1 MTSLHLPSRP
11 TAIDV
16 IVAFVFATFVAFIL
30 MLAGPAMAAPL
41 PAGPTAAQVPP
52 ALAPP
57 PPAAANKSL
66 PAPAAAALR
75 RYALI
80 ASANDGGGGRAH
92 LRYADS
98 DARTVAD
105 VLQTLGGLAS
115 SDLLLVPS
123 ATPASLQAAF
133 DRLKQNMSA
142 AGPGH
147 VRRELFVY
155 YSGHSDEEGLLLA
168 GQRVSYRQLRT
179 WIDGAG
185 ADVRIAV
192 LDSCASGALIRL
204 KGGMVR
210 PPFLTDLS
218 TDARGHAFL
227 TASSADEAAQE
238 SERIG
243 AAFFTHYLV
252 SGLRGAADT
261 NRNGRVTLNEAYQFA
276 YQETLRRTERT
287 AAGPQHPAY
296 DIQLAGTGDLVM
308 TDLSATGAALV
319 LDENV
324 AGRIYV
330 RDRTGRLLVELR
342 KEPSYPV
349 ELGLGPGEY
358 RVSLDDDGRPLE
370 ANVVL
375 VDGKR
380 ARLGRAAFSPVA
392 VTVAVARGNAPAGA
406 LGAPGADATVAAS
419 AGIAPGAYRVV
430 PFDLVVAPGIRT
442 SGNDGRPVLNNFV
455 LGIVGHSDALK
466 GMQLSLGG
474 NMVEQYMHG
483 WQAAMG
489 FNLVRGSGLGLQT
502 ATGANIVQGS
512 YEGVQFAQG
521 TNITMGNM
529 KGLQG
534 SLVNWLGGDM
544 RGAQL
549 GVINRSAGDMR
560 GLQVGVIGVNNRDL
574 QGAQLG
580 VIGMAGGNLH
590 GLQAG
595 VVNLAR
601 GLTGLEV
608 GVANLAGSTKGAQL
622 GVVNVGSQS
631 VDGLQIAVVN
641 VGRKVRGLQLGV
653 INLADS
659 VDGASVGIINL
670 IGDGYHQVSV
680 WSSDLLPSNVGIK
693 LGSRHVYT
701 MFGFGVGKGSD
712 SRALYGPQFGL
723 GVHLDNFAER
733 LFVDID
739 AVGTQFAQSGDWEFN
754 NQAMSSLR
762 VTVGFQLFKHLAITA
777 GPTYNVY
784 VRRNTPG
791 SADHTPGLGVLEQSN
806 FSGDYE
812 VRRFPGFMLGLQ
824 I

>member
-1 MTSLHLPSRP
+1 MTSSHLSTRP
-11 TAIDV
+11 TALDLL
-16 IVAFVFATFVAFIL
+16 VAFVFAAVAVFIL
-30 MLAGPAMAAPL
+30 AFAGPALAAPA
-41 PAGPTAAQVPP
+41 PVTTPGATSAAPP
-52 ALAPP
+52 ALAPE

-66 PAPAAAALR
+66 PTPAAAALR

-105 VLQTLGGLAS
+105 VLQTLGGLAPT
-115 SDLLLVPS
+115 DLMLVPS

-133 DRLKQNMSA
+133 ERMKANMA
-142 AGPGH
+142 APGPGH

-155 YSGHSDEEGLLLA
+155 YSGHSDEEGLLLQ
-168 GQRVSYRQLRT
+168 GQRVSYRQLRG

-185 ADVRIAV
+185 ADVRIAI

-227 TASSADEAAQE
+227 TASSADESAQE

-330 RDRTGRLLVELR
+330 RDRSGRLLVELR

-370 ANVVL
+370 ATVTL
-375 VDGKR
+375 VDGR
-380 ARLGRAAFSPVA
+380 RSRLGRTAFSPVA
-392 VTVAVARGNAPAGA
+392 VTVAVARGNVGAAGT
-406 LGAPGADATVAAS
+406 GADANLAAGAAPA
-419 AGIAPGAYRVV
+419 AGPYRVV
-430 PFDLVVAPGIRT
+430 PFDLVLVPGIRT
-442 SGNDGRPVLNNFV
+442 SGSDPRPVLNNFV
-455 LGIVGHSDALK
+455 LGILGQSDALS
-466 GMQLSLGG
+466 GVQLSLGG
-474 NMVEQYMHG
+474 NIVEQSMKG
-483 WQAAMG
+483 VQMGMG
-489 FNLVRGSGLGLQT
+489 FNLTRGPARGIQMTS
-502 ATGANIVQGS
+502 GANIAQS
-512 YEGVQFAQG
+512 SFEGVQFG
-521 TNITMGNM
+521 DITNIALGNM
-529 KGLQG
+529 RGLQA
-534 SLVNWLGGDM
+534 SVFNWAGGDLHGVQLGVINHGVGN
-544 RGAQL
+544 RWGAELGVIGVNRGDLVGAQL
-549 GVINRSAGDMR
+549 GVV
-560 GLQVGVIGVNNRDL
+560 GLT
-574 QGAQLG
+574 
-580 VIGMAGGNLH
+580 GGTLH
-590 GLQAG
+590 GVQAG
-595 VVNLAR
+595 VVNVSR
-601 GLTGLEV
+601 GLS
-608 GVANLAGSTKGAQL
+608 GVEAGVTNLAGSVSGAQL

-631 VDGLQIAVVN
+631 VGGLQLGVVN
-641 VGRKVRGLQLGV
+641 MGRKVHGLQLGV

-659 VDGASVGIINL
+659 VDGASIGLLNL
-670 IGDGYHQVSV
+670 VGDGYHSLAL
-680 WSSDLLPSNVGIK
+680 WSSDLLPTNIGVK

-701 MFGFGVGKGSD
+701 MFGFGVGQANDEK
-712 SRALYGPQFGL
+712 ALYGSSFGL
-723 GVHLDNFAER
+723 GVHTNNFAER
-733 LFVDID
+733 FFADID
-739 AVGTQFAQSGDWEFN
+739 VVGTHFMRSGDWSFN
-754 NQAMSSLR
+754 NQAMGSFR
-762 VTVGFQLFKHLAITA
+762 AVVGYQLFQHLAITA

-784 VRRNTPG
+784 VRRTDG
-791 SADHTPGLGVLEQSN
+791 ADHTPGLGWLESTNVDGNYQ
-806 FSGDYE
+806 
-812 VRRFPGFMLGLQ
+812 VRRFPGFLLGLQ